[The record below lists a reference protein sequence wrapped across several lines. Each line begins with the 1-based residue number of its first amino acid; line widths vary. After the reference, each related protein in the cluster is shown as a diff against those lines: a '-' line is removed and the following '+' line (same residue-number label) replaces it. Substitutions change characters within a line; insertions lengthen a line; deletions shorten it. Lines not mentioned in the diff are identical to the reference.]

1 MGIDMKHISILTIAP
16 EMFDG
21 FFRNHVIERAIKLG
35 LLEFDVIDLRGYAD
49 GCFRK
54 VDDSPY
60 GGGAGM
66 ILRVDPVVRA
76 LEAVCGG
83 ARRREELNQESI
95 CVAALTPAGK
105 TFTQKTA
112 EKLLDVDHLVLI
124 CGHYEGMDER
134 ILSYADRRISIG
146 DYVLSGGDIAAMAV
160 ADALTRLLPGVI
172 KPESLSEESF
182 SDGLLEYPQYT
193 RPQTFDGK
201 RVPEVLLSG
210 NHERIRIWRQEQ
222 AVEKTRKYRPDL
234 LQEKMEADIEKE
246 ERL

>member
-1 MGIDMKHISILTIAP
+1 
-16 EMFDG
+16 
-21 FFRNHVIERAIKLG
+21 
-35 LLEFDVIDLRGYAD
+35 
-49 GCFRK
+49 
-54 VDDSPY
+54 
-60 GGGAGM
+60 
-66 ILRVDPVVRA
+66 
-76 LEAVCGG
+76 
-83 ARRREELNQESI
+83 
-95 CVAALTPAGK
+95 
-105 TFTQKTA
+105 
-112 EKLLDVDHLVLI
+112 
-124 CGHYEGMDER
+124 
-134 ILSYADRRISIG
+134 
-146 DYVLSGGDIAAMAV
+146 
-160 ADALTRLLPGVI
+160 TRLLPGVI